1 MKLYRKEGNVVQI
14 LSFPGEIV
22 EKGDYLIVEDV
33 EVGRSL
39 IVQVIDMQ
47 FASIPGVLEE
57 LLRSLPDEGD
67 LIHGEDVDPLE
78 VAPHVTYI
86 QDARLLICK
95 IRATAENGTL
105 TPSSQWLPSRSQS
118 TMKKL
123 PITSLL
129 ELAGVNGSLP
139 IVLGATKD
147 SSLLTIDAASLD
159 GRLNIITGKKE
170 TGKSHL
176 SKLLM
181 VSLVGFKA
189 TVVVFDLNGEY
200 ISLGTT
206 ADGKRN
212 ACYGKIHVLTPAEN
226 FKLSLRRLNLHVLL
240 GILIHALH
248 LPGTSARE
256 FRRIW
261 LSLKEED
268 NLTLREL
275 GEAIRTWKCNQRVRD
290 ALSSRYYALVNSG
303 FFTDEIA
310 ETTLLEE
317 RLLRAQDEGGA
328 LIINL
333 QNTSAIDRQIVVEY
347 VIGKLVESLASWKLR
362 AVFLFAEEAHLYL
375 RETYWDDIVTRMRH
389 FGIFTTFITNQPDT
403 IRGNIYRQADNIFLF
418 NFTNEHD
425 LDVVSRAARVD
436 AETVRS
442 IAQDL
447 PPHYCLAL
455 GKVVRDFPVV
465 TKVKSLDIKTM
476 GETRLF
482 FSKGAS
488 AAASRKHH
496 QDPASSTSLQRAITL
511 EEMINNQQS
520 IANRSTVS

>member
-1 MKLYRKEGNVVQI
+1 MKLYRKEGNIVQI
-14 LSFPGEIV
+14 LSFPNETV
-22 EKGDYLIVEDV
+22 EKGDYLLVEDA
-33 EVGRSL
+33 EAGRAL
-39 IVQVIDMQ
+39 IVQVIDVQ

-57 LLRSLPDEGD
+57 LLRNLADGGE
-67 LIHGEDVDPLE
+67 LIQGEDIDPLE
-78 VAPHVTYI
+78 IAPHITYL
-86 QDARLLICK
+86 QDASLLICK
-95 IRATAENGTL
+95 IRATLENDNL
-105 TPSSQWLPSRSQS
+105 SPSSSWLPSRSRS
-118 TMKKL
+118 TIKKL
-123 PITSLL
+123 SLPTL
-129 ELAGVNGSLP
+129 LKLARTDGKLP
-139 IVLGATKD
+139 IVLGGTKD
-147 SSLLTIDAASLD
+147 SSLLTIDASSLD

-181 VSLVGFKA
+181 VNLVSYKA

-200 ISLGTT
+200 VSLGMT
-206 ADGKRN
+206 ADGKRT
-212 ACYGKIHVLTPAEN
+212 AQHDKIHVLTPSQN
-226 FKLSLRRLNLHVLL
+226 FKVALRQLNLHILL

-261 LSLKEED
+261 QALKERD
-268 NLTLREL
+268 NLTLHEL
-275 GEAIRTWKCNQRVRD
+275 GETIRNWICNQHVRD
-290 ALSSRYYALVNSG
+290 ALFSRYHALLNSG
-303 FFTDEIA
+303 FFTDNVA
-310 ETTLLEE
+310 EATLLEE
-317 RLLRAQDEGGA
+317 CLLKAKEEGSA
-328 LIINL
+328 IIINL
-333 QNTSAIDRQIVVEY
+333 RNTSAIDRQIVVEY
-347 VIGKLVESLASWKLR
+347 VLGKLVESLTSWKLK

-403 IRGNIYRQADNIFLF
+403 IRENIYRQADNIFLF

-442 IAQDL
+442 IARDL

-465 TKVKSLDIKTM
+465 AKVKALDVKTM

-482 FSKGAS
+482 FK
-488 AAASRKHH
+488 
-496 QDPASSTSLQRAITL
+496 DT
-511 EEMINNQQS
+511 N
-520 IANRSTVS
+520 